1 MKKLFLLLLLAPMF
15 SCSGGDDEI
24 NECTDS
30 ELGVNCQDADY
41 IKNSDSPYVLPWEI
55 GKTFTV
61 GQGNCTDGSH
71 SLGQIQFAY
80 DINMPIG
87 TKIVAMRSGIVVKVI
102 ESFVDLESGTV
113 GLVDEANIIKVKH
126 DDGSEAQY
134 VHLTLNGGLKNEGD
148 SVDQGEIIA
157 LSGNTGKTT
166 GPHLH
171 FQVIQPLTECED
183 TDPRENFTW
192 YSCNSIPLTFKN
204 TSEHCFGLLNRGLNP
219 EGYTAEPY

>member
-1 MKKLFLLLLLAPMF
+1 MKKLILILLLVPMV
-15 SCSGGDDEI
+15 SCSGGDDEV
-24 NECTDS
+24 NDCTDS

-41 IKNSDSPYVLPWEI
+41 IQNSDSPYVLPWEI

-80 DINMPIG
+80 DINMPIR

-102 ESFVDLESGTV
+102 ESFVDLEFGTV
-113 GLVDEANIIKVKH
+113 GLVDEANIINVKH

-134 VHLTLNGGLKNEGD
+134 VHLTLNGALKNEGD

-204 TSEHCFGLLNRGLNP
+204 TSEHCFGLLNKGLNP

>member
-1 MKKLFLLLLLAPMF
+1 M
-15 SCSGGDDEI
+15 
-24 NECTDS
+24 
-30 ELGVNCQDADY
+30 NCQGADY
-41 IKNSDSPYVLPWEI
+41 IQNSDSPYVLPWEI

-80 DINMPIG
+80 DINMPIK

-113 GLVDEANIIKVKH
+113 GLVDEANIINVKH

-134 VHLTLNGGLKNEGD
+134 VHLTLNGALKNEGD

-183 TDPRENFTW
+183 TDSRENFTW

-204 TSEHCFGLLNRGLNP
+204 TSEHCFGLLDRGFNP

>member
-1 MKKLFLLLLLAPMF
+1 MKKLILILLLVPMV
-15 SCSGGDDEI
+15 SCSGGDDEV
-24 NECTDS
+24 NDCTDS

-41 IKNSDSPYVLPWEI
+41 IQNSDSPYVLPWEI

-80 DINMPIG
+80 DINMPIR

-102 ESFVDLESGTV
+102 ESFVDLEFGTV
-113 GLVDEANIIKVKH
+113 GLVDEANIINVKH

-134 VHLTLNGGLKNEGD
+134 VHLTLNGALKNEGD

-183 TDPRENFTW
+183 TDPRENFT
-192 YSCNSIPLTFKN
+192 
-204 TSEHCFGLLNRGLNP
+204 
-219 EGYTAEPY
+219 

>member
-1 MKKLFLLLLLAPMF
+1 MEKLILILLLIPMV

-24 NECTDS
+24 NQCTDS

-61 GQGNCTDGSH
+61 GQSNCTDGSH

-148 SVDQGEIIA
+148 S
-157 LSGNTGKTT
+157 
-166 GPHLH
+166 
-171 FQVIQPLTECED
+171 
-183 TDPRENFTW
+183 
-192 YSCNSIPLTFKN
+192 
-204 TSEHCFGLLNRGLNP
+204 
-219 EGYTAEPY
+219 